1 MIKKIAALT
10 ISTMMLSSTVF
21 AQNAGLAAMS
31 STEKQIFTNARSL
44 FEQKKFAEAL
54 VEYNKI
60 PRSSDRYL
68 LAVEEKA
75 WSHMHLDQ
83 YDKALGEART
93 LTSPALSGL
102 VGTEPHLLQALAQL
116 KICDY
121 VGVFNTLKD
130 FKANKRVQIEAIQQ
144 IAKNKRNSVSRQT
157 LDAWV
162 QNIEDWKKLG
172 PALSQMPQLFYH
184 DVVMIRAAKV
194 KNFIALENRL
204 QELAVLEN
212 NENYRILQKLNLIE
226 VESVQRVHIATQF
239 DRKQGETIEKGEH
252 DLVFKDSNEVWLDE
266 LDSYQA
272 TVNRCK
278 KKSGRTM

>member
-1 MIKKIAALT
+1 MIKRIIALT
-10 ISTMMLSSTVF
+10 VSTLMLSSASL
-21 AQNAGLAAMS
+21 AQDAGLAAAS
-31 STEKQIFTNARSL
+31 ASEKQIFKTARSL
-44 FEQKKFAEAL
+44 FEQKKFSEAL

-83 YDKALGEART
+83 YDKALAEART
-93 LTSPALSGL
+93 LTSPALTGL
-102 VGTEPHLLQALAQL
+102 VGTEPFLLQALAQL

-121 VGVFNTLKD
+121 VGVFGTLKD
-130 FKANKRVQIEAIQQ
+130 YKTLKKAQVEAIQQ

-162 QNIEDWKKLG
+162 QNTDDWKKLG
-172 PALSQMPQLFYH
+172 PALAQMPQLFYH
-184 DVVMIRAAKV
+184 DVIMVRAAKA
-194 KNFIALENRL
+194 KNFVALENRL
-204 QELAVLEN
+204 QELAILEN

-226 VESVQRVHIATQF
+226 VESVQRVHIATEF
-239 DRKQGETIEKGEH
+239 DRKQGETLDKGSH
-252 DLVFKDSNEVWLDE
+252 DLVFKDSSEVWLDE

>member
-1 MIKKIAALT
+1 MIKKLAALT
-10 ISTMMLSSTVF
+10 FSTMMLSSTVF
-21 AQNAGLAAMS
+21 AQEAGLAAAS
-31 STEKQIFTNARSL
+31 STEKQIFSTARSL

-54 VEYNKI
+54 NEYNRI

-83 YDKALGEART
+83 YDKALAEART

-102 VGTEPHLLQALAQL
+102 VSTEPFLLQALAQL

-121 VGVFNTLKD
+121 VGVFSTLKE
-130 FKANKRVQIEAIQQ
+130 FKTLKKAQVESIQQ

-157 LDAWV
+157 LEQWI
-162 QNIEDWKKLG
+162 QNTDDWKKLG

-184 DVVMIRAAKV
+184 DVVMLRAAKA

-212 NENYRILQKLNLIE
+212 NENYRIIQKLNLIE
-226 VESVQRVHIATQF
+226 VESVQRVHIASEF
-239 DRKQGETIEKGEH
+239 DRKQGETIEKGSH
-252 DLVFKDSNEVWLDE
+252 DLVFKDSKEVWLDE

>member
-1 MIKKIAALT
+1 MIKRLATLIFSALL
-10 ISTMMLSSTVF
+10 LSQASF
-21 AQNAGLAAMS
+21 AQDASLASAS
-31 STEKQIFTNARSL
+31 SQDKEIMKTARTL
-44 FEQKKFAEAL
+44 FEQKKFNEAL

-60 PRSSDRYL
+60 SRSSDRYL

-93 LTSPALSGL
+93 LTSSALSGL
-102 VGTEPHLLQALAQL
+102 VGTEPFLLQALAQL

-121 VGVFNTLKD
+121 VGVFNTLKE
-130 FKANKRVQIEAIQQ
+130 FKTLKKTQVEAVQQ
-144 IAKNKRNSVSRQT
+144 IAKTKRNSVSRAT

-162 QNIEDWKKLG
+162 QNTDDWKKLG
-172 PALSQMPQLFYH
+172 PALAQMPQLFYH
-184 DVVMIRAAKV
+184 DVVMVRAAKA
-194 KNFIALENRL
+194 KNFIAMENRL
-204 QELAVLEN
+204 QALAIQEN
-212 NENYRILQKLNLIE
+212 NENYRIIQKLNLIE
-226 VESVQRVHIATQF
+226 VESVQRVHIASNF
-239 DRKQGETIEKGEH
+239 DRKQGETLDKGSH
-252 DLVFKDSNEVWLDE
+252 DLVFKDSSEVWLDE